1 MSNPVNICIFV
12 WFCVYLC
19 GFVCICRPG
28 YASQCEYARIRV
40 PNWGVKMGARIR
52 VPSWR
57 PKLTSRYASRMS
69 YLLRYVPGGR
79 VGGVGWCVDTRPSVY
94 MCGYASQCQYVG
106 IRVPVSICG
115 DTRPSVNMCQF
126 CVKLCEYVCI
136 CVNIVSICVNIVSI
150 CVNMCVFV

>member
-1 MSNPVNICIFV
+1 MAVLCIIV
-12 WFCVYLC
+12 SILCHFCVKSCEYCVVLCVFCIYLVIL
-19 GFVCICRPG
+19 GGDTRPSVNMPG
-28 YASQCEYARIRV
+28 YASRIGGSKI
-40 PNWGVKMGARIR
+40 GVRIR

-94 MCGYASQCQYVG
+94 MFGYASQCQYVG

-126 CVKLCEYVCI
+126 CV
-136 CVNIVSICVNIVSI
+136 NSVSN

>member
-1 MSNPVNICIFV
+1 MVC
-12 WFCVYLC
+12 CVVGWLC
-19 GFVCICRPG
+19 
-28 YASQCEYARIRV
+28 
-40 PNWGVKMGARIR
+40 IR

-57 PKLTSRYASRMS
+57 PEW
-69 YLLRYVPGGR
+69 G
-79 VGGVGWCVDTRPSVY
+79 
-94 MCGYASQCQYVG
+94 CGYASQCQYVG

-115 DTRPSVNMCQF
+115 DTRPSVNMWGYASQCEYVSILCQF

>member
-1 MSNPVNICIFV
+1 MCIFV

-79 VGGVGWCVDTRPSVY
+79 VGGVVGGCGYASQVGVPNWGVDTRPSVN
-94 MCGYASQCQYVG
+94 MWGYASQCQYVG
-106 IRVPVSICG
+106 IRVPV
-115 DTRPSVNMCQF
+115 
-126 CVKLCEYVCI
+126 
-136 CVNIVSICVNIVSI
+136 
-150 CVNMCVFV
+150 